1 MSKEEAANVKEQ
13 HPRQREKSSA
23 NNLGKRLNLFQ
34 NTQSSVILEIK
45 KKKMTSDG
53 ILKEA
58 EIDQF
63 HFGKEDESRVYLM

>member
-1 MSKEEAANVKEQ
+1 LSKEEAANVKEQ

-45 KKKMTSDG
+45 KKND
-53 ILKEA
+53 
-58 EIDQF
+58 F
-63 HFGKEDESRVYLM
+63 

>member
-1 MSKEEAANVKEQ
+1 MKEQ

-45 KKKMTSDG
+45 KKMTYDG